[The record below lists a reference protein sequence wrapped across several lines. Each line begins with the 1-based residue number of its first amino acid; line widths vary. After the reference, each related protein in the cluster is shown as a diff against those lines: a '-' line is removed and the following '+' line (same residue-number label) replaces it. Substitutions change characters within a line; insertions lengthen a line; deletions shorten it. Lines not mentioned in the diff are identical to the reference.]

1 MDLHLT
7 TREALQELVEDLV
20 HESPAVAVLFTAVGC
35 HLSDDVE
42 PRVSRLLREQFPL
55 MRYTV
60 VTLSDAPHLVARL
73 GIAETPTLVVWFSGT
88 ETARFVREDSM
99 DSLAEAL
106 EPRYLA
112 RFGN

>member
-1 MDLHLT
+1 MNLHLT
-7 TREALQELVEDLV
+7 SREALEELVEDLV
-20 HESPAVAVLFTAVGC
+20 HESPAVAVLFTGVGC

-42 PRVSRLLREQFPL
+42 PQVSRLLREQFPR

-60 VTLSDAPHLVARL
+60 VTISDAPHLVGQL

-88 ETARFVREDSM
+88 ETARFVRQRSM
-99 DSLAEAL
+99 DALADAL
-106 EPRYLA
+106 ESPYVA